1 MFLLSHLGVL
11 LWYYAIPT
19 VGMNWNDITRH
30 ARVWLRVQKKNN
42 NENVSINFFR
52 KCPEIKQVTIN
63 IQCINI
69 KFIFIKIINN
79 NFRNAP
85 SESIFVSVA
94 PFEFRIMTSGNQ
106 QRLLCYRL
114 NVNPKRKKH
123 NNLSNSINILCI
135 QLMYLMT
142 H

>member
-1 MFLLSHLGVL
+1 MTSRATHVFDC
-11 LWYYAIPT
+11 AF
-19 VGMNWNDITRH
+19 R
-30 ARVWLRVQKKNN
+30 KKN

-69 KFIFIKIINN
+69 KFIIIKIINN

-94 PFEFRIMTSGNQ
+94 T
-106 QRLLCYRL
+106 L
-114 NVNPKRKKH
+114 NFA
-123 NNLSNSINILCI
+123 L
-135 QLMYLMT
+135 
-142 H
+142 

>member
-30 ARVWLRVQKKNN
+30 ARVWLCVQKKK

-69 KFIFIKIINN
+69 KFIIIKIINN

-94 PFEFRIMTSGNQ
+94 TLNFALWLRATSSVYYVTGWILTRKGN
-106 QRLLCYRL
+106 
-114 NVNPKRKKH
+114 KH
-123 NNLSNSINILCI
+123 NNLSNNINILCI